1 MIALGLFSF
10 DPSPFH
16 SGSYTVEIL
25 AKAYMYKLSYPSTN
39 PYTHMRTKYAEYPS
53 VLWWQFGTLKIYLQ
67 RTLWLLSAC
76 GFNIAIATTDNF
88 MYLKSTM
95 ILSIMETANN
105 RLLPVSFY
113 HE

>member
-1 MIALGLFSF
+1 MPMSLTIYEIKFQYMLGVVNNSPYRQAMEFTIVVMIALGLFSF

-53 VLWWQFGTLKIYLQ
+53 VL
-67 RTLWLLSAC
+67 
-76 GFNIAIATTDNF
+76 
-88 MYLKSTM
+88 
-95 ILSIMETANN
+95 
-105 RLLPVSFY
+105 
-113 HE
+113 